1 MYQEVPDTEKKD
13 KLLNIAATDDD
24 GTIEVQKPPENV
36 ESPSMIENAADR
48 RIPPG
53 SVLKSIGD
61 TGNFGLNGKLFLRI
75 VFWWVI
81 TVPAAFGGAYVIELI
96 AK

>member
-1 MYQEVPDTEKKD
+1 
-13 KLLNIAATDDD
+13 
-24 GTIEVQKPPENV
+24 VQDPLENA
-36 ESPSMIENAADR
+36 ERKSMIDNVADR

-53 SVLKSIGD
+53 SVLQAEGE

-75 VFWWVI
+75 IFWWVI